1 MRIISGIY
9 NRRILYTP
17 DSDRVRPTSDRAKE
31 SLFNMLSVRYDF
43 DGMEILDL
51 FCGTGNLG
59 LECLSRGAAM
69 CCFVDKDIK
78 LVQKNIEMLKASDKC
93 ETVRSD
99 VIMFLKTTVKKNFD
113 MVFSDPPYDY
123 DNYSGLLE
131 EISQMKTD
139 LVLEHSDK
147 FRSDLKFEKQI
158 ILRKKIGAVNF
169 TIFDFS

>member
-78 LVQKNIEMLKASDKC
+78 LVRKNIEMLKASDKC

>member
-99 VIMFLKTTVKKNFD
+99 VIMFLKTTIKKNFD

>member
-9 NRRILYTP
+9 NRRILFTP

-93 ETVRSD
+93 EVVRSD
-99 VIMFLKTTVKKNFD
+99 VIMFLKTSVKKNFD
-113 MVFSDPPYDY
+113 MVFCDPPYDY
-123 DNYSGLLE
+123 DNYSGILE

-147 FRSDLKFEKQI
+147 FRSDLKFDKQI
-158 ILRKKIGAVNF
+158 IFRRKIGTVNF
-169 TIFDFS
+169 TLFDFS

>member
-93 ETVRSD
+93 EVVRSD
-99 VIMFLKTTVKKNFD
+99 VIMFLKTSVKKNFD
-113 MVFSDPPYDY
+113 MVFCDPPYDY
-123 DNYSGLLE
+123 DNYSGILE

-139 LVLEHSDK
+139 LALEHSDK
-147 FRSDLKFEKQI
+147 FRSDLKFDKQI
-158 ILRKKIGAVNF
+158 IFRKKIGTVNF
-169 TIFDFS
+169 TLFDFS